1 MNVLVNH
8 ARMVEIVQ
16 IKWMISTV
24 IVSPDMQ
31 GKIVQS
37 VRNIRFIIDI
47 LKPEAF
53 TTRSFLCFLD
63 VFQNFSLPHA
73 LCRF

>member
-1 MNVLVNH
+1 MTVLVNR

-37 VRNIRFIIDI
+37 VRNNTIIIDI
-47 LKPEAF
+47 LKPS
-53 TTRSFLCFLD
+53 RLVLSSVFLD
-63 VFQNFSLPHA
+63 LFQTFSLPHV

>member
-31 GKIVQS
+31 GKIV
-37 VRNIRFIIDI
+37 
-47 LKPEAF
+47 
-53 TTRSFLCFLD
+53 
-63 VFQNFSLPHA
+63 
-73 LCRF
+73 

>member
-1 MNVLVNH
+1 MTVLVNR
-8 ARMVEIVQ
+8 ARMAEIVQ

-37 VRNIRFIIDI
+37 VRNIAFIIDI
-47 LKPEAF
+47 LKPSRLVLSSVF
-53 TTRSFLCFLD
+53 WTFFKSFLCLMFCVD
-63 VFQNFSLPHA
+63 FN
-73 LCRF
+73 